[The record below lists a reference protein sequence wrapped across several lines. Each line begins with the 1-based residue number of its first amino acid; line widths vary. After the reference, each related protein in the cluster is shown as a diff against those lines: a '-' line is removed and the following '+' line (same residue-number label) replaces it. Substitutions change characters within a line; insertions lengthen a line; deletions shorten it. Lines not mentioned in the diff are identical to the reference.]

1 MIGETLD
8 DICEG
13 RITIEDLPK
22 IEVAKHDEKW
32 VTNDN
37 RRLWVFKQ
45 LERLGKCE
53 TVEVWIVSSVCQI
66 KLTTNNGGESI
77 KVRGFPGGI
86 WHLKASKT
94 SLD

>member
-13 RITIEDLPK
+13 RITIKDLPQ
-22 IEVAKHDEKW
+22 IEVAKHDDKW

-53 TVEVWIVSSVCQI
+53 TVEVLIVSSVWQF
-66 KLTTNNGGESI
+66 KLTMKNGGESI
-77 KVRGFPGGI
+77 QVRGSPGGI
-86 WHLKASKT
+86 WHL
-94 SLD
+94 